1 MECAGFLLAGRTR
14 PWIAVVLTGE
24 VSTKE
29 AWFTGV
35 RARKTAA
42 LGVKTIRMAIVQAGF
57 PGMEVLR
64 ALP

>member
-1 MECAGFLLAGRTR
+1 MECAGFPLADRTR
-14 PWIAVVLTGE
+14 SSIAVVLTGE

-29 AWFTGV
+29 ARFTGV
-35 RARKTAA
+35 RSRKTAA
-42 LGVKTIRMAIVQAGF
+42 PGTKTIRMAIVQAGF